1 MTRFGAAPGKAGRG
15 GEVENQMPYDF
26 VGMAID
32 DAAFVRAQYRTEDNL
47 RARKSAYGAAEGDDP
62 RDFAFE
68 AVAEAA
74 PRRVLEVGGGEG
86 ELALRIQKELGAE
99 LIAVDQ
105 SERMVEIQRTQGI
118 EARLGDVQALPFRD
132 AEFDVA
138 VAAWMLYHVSDLDL
152 ALSELV
158 RVLKPGG
165 CLVAVTNAVDHLQ
178 ELWDLAER
186 ETSVRH
192 FTFRTENGEDRLRR
206 HFGNVIRREARGWL
220 LMDTATIRRFAAS
233 WDALG
238 SLVTIAPLGQPL
250 RVRRH
255 STVFVAEKAS

>member
-1 MTRFGAAPGKAGRG
+1 
-15 GEVENQMPYDF
+15 
-26 VGMAID
+26 
-32 DAAFVRAQYRTEDNL
+32 
-47 RARKSAYGAAEGDDP
+47 
-62 RDFAFE
+62 
-68 AVAEAA
+68 
-74 PRRVLEVGGGEG
+74 
-86 ELALRIQKELGAE
+86 
-99 LIAVDQ
+99 
-105 SERMVEIQRTQGI
+105 
-118 EARLGDVQALPFRD
+118 
-132 AEFDVA
+132 
-138 VAAWMLYHVSDLDL
+138 
-152 ALSELV
+152 
-158 RVLKPGG
+158 
-165 CLVAVTNAVDHLQ
+165 VDHLQ